1 MDECNST
8 RINKTKFRLSE
19 ITEIENYF
27 YQEINQRKL
36 YIKKL
41 SKYVTAFDYIDKISI
56 VLSAA
61 TGGVS
66 IISFISIVGAPVG
79 IASASFTLI
88 FSLTTG
94 IIKKLLSITRN
105 KKKKHDKIFMLA
117 KSKLNSIETLVSQ
130 ALIDMEISHEEL
142 ATILNERDK
151 YEEIKE
157 NLKNVSEKQ
166 ENMRQN
172 SVNSKTQKIT
182 ILFIIYATGDF
193 NWLKTCEVNNKL
205 SKKTPKIIKHLRHQK
220 TL

>member
-8 RINKTKFRLSE
+8 RISKTKFRLSE

-88 FSLTTG
+88 FSLMAG

-105 KKKKHDKIFMLA
+105 KKKKHDKIFILA

-205 SKKTPKIIKHLRHQK
+205 SKKNPKIIKHLRHQK